1 MATADAVRRAVKIS
15 ERSGEIKAVAV
26 SAGGKVTNEKK
37 ITDELIAAY
46 PKLCEGKSEEAA
58 LKKIEERISA
68 LCGELNIKFDLHNEL
83 MKIGREEEKTSSP
96 DFLISRGEYLY
107 SKIFSAVSLRPF
119 VDSAEIIRFG
129 KEGKLDVAFSSFL
142 IKEKFVGTGGFVT
155 GGFYGSDRNGNI
167 KIMPRGGGDIT
178 GALLSLALKADVYE
192 NYTDVDGVLPFPP
205 DLLPK
210 EYAFLKK
217 KIRPLKQISFARMQ
231 NLCDF
236 SVNVLHPDVLKLL
249 KGQGIDVIV
258 KNTFNE
264 SSSGTLLSENAAYND
279 DEFYFAADKF
289 RNVKRNLEQRAFE
302 TPVYEKFLKAAKNI
316 VLPDDFVFWFSLC
329 DESEKIILNLKNKFK
344 TVVAGE
350 NPGFALS
357 VVEAEKSLILS
368 EIFGQIADKNF
379 LSRYHNAVTL
389 K

>member
-1 MATADAVRRAVKIS
+1 
-15 ERSGEIKAVAV
+15 
-26 SAGGKVTNEKK
+26 
-37 ITDELIAAY
+37 
-46 PKLCEGKSEEAA
+46 
-58 LKKIEERISA
+58 
-68 LCGELNIKFDLHNEL
+68 
-83 MKIGREEEKTSSP
+83 
-96 DFLISRGEYLY
+96 
-107 SKIFSAVSLRPF
+107 
-119 VDSAEIIRFG
+119 
-129 KEGKLDVAFSSFL
+129 
-142 IKEKFVGTGGFVT
+142 
-155 GGFYGSDRNGNI
+155 
-167 KIMPRGGGDIT
+167 
-178 GALLSLALKADVYE
+178 
-192 NYTDVDGVLPFPP
+192 
-205 DLLPK
+205 
-210 EYAFLKK
+210 
-217 KIRPLKQISFARMQ
+217 MQ

-279 DEFYFAADKF
+279 GEFYFAADKF

-344 TVVAGE
+344 TVVAE
-350 NPGFALS
+350 EKPGFALS